1 MTASANWN
9 EGGLKLTGGQLFE
22 PGKGLISNPGLLV
35 RNGRIE
41 AVGEQAQA
49 AESAATLDAAGQVI
63 APGFIDL
70 CCNLREPGNGQKGNI
85 ASETRAAAHGGFTTV
100 CASPETSPVN
110 DSGAVTNLILDSVA
124 SRGVVRVLPIGAITR
139 GLDGDMLSDMAGL
152 KAAGC
157 VAVGNGSRGVRNAR
171 ILRRCMAYAQ
181 TFGLTVMFSPEN
193 TALAADGYAH
203 DGQVTTRL
211 GLLGIPEVAET
222 AAVME
227 MLLLAEETGVR
238 LHLSQ
243 LSCARSVEMLAQAR
257 DRGVKVT
264 ADVAMHQLAFT
275 ESALAGFDSRF
286 HVRPPL
292 RGEADR
298 QALVAGVRD
307 GVIDAIV
314 SQHQPHDSAAKQA
327 PLPATEPGLSSIESV
342 LSLGLELVQ
351 NHELELPDLLRA
363 LTAGPAAVLGREVA
377 LTAGAAAD
385 LCLFDPDGHWQPS
398 AATLLSAGRHA
409 PVLDRA
415 LRGDVKLTLVAGRT
429 AWQAPGTPL

>member
-1 MTASANWN
+1 MSGSQQHDSAS
-9 EGGLKLTGGQLFE
+9 LKITGGTLFDGVGE
-22 PGKGLISNPGLLV
+22 PITNPGLLI
-35 RNGRIE
+35 RDGKI
-41 AVGEQAQA
+41 AAIGASALDVGVDREFD
-49 AESAATLDAAGQVI
+49 AEGCVI
-63 APGFIDL
+63 APGFVDL

-110 DSGAVTNLILDSVA
+110 DSGAVTHLIREGAA
-124 SRGVVRVLPIGAITR
+124 SRGVVKVLPIGAITR
-139 GLDGDMLSDMAGL
+139 GLEGELLSDMEGL
-152 KAAGC
+152 KNAGC

-193 TALAADGYAH
+193 QALAADGYAH
-203 DGQVTTRL
+203 DGQIATRL

-243 LSCARSVEMLAQAR
+243 VSCARSVEMLVDAR
-257 DRGVKVT
+257 KRGIQVT
-264 ADVAMHQLAFT
+264 ADVAMHQLVFT
-275 ESALAGFDSRF
+275 ETSLASFDSRF

-292 RGEADR
+292 RSEADR
-298 QALVAGVRD
+298 RALLAGVRD

-342 LSLGLELVQ
+342 LSLGLQLVAAGELS
-351 NHELELPDLLRA
+351 LPCLLGA
-363 LTAGPAAVLGREVA
+363 LTRGPAGVLNRSAQLAV
-377 LTAGAAAD
+377 GAPAD
-385 LCLFDPDGHWQPS
+385 LCVFNPDGRWTPS
-398 AATLLSAGRHA
+398 TRTLMSAGIHA
-409 PVLDRA
+409 PLVGIA
-415 LRGDVKLTLVAGRT
+415 LPGEMKLTLVDGRV
-429 AWQAPGTPL
+429 AWSAMH